1 MLQQSPYLTD
11 MNEKSQNAQEPTK
24 DSQTVRVSTF
34 YLFKRLED
42 NFIKQLKDRLEAL
55 AEVEPSLCG
64 LILLGSEGINS
75 TIAGSEQAVKKLKQL
90 ISLELEDSIW
100 FKDSKCEFL
109 PFSRFKVKIKP
120 EIVTLGRPDLV
131 PDKKVNHHLSPEEWD
146 QALADED
153 VVCIDTRNTY
163 ETDIGIFKGAL
174 DFRID
179 DFQEFTAKM
188 QESGIDK
195 DKKILIYC
203 TGGIRCEKAI
213 LELQELGYNN
223 VFQLNGG
230 IINYLAEK
238 PNSNWQ
244 GECFVFDHRVALDQN
259 LQPSKQFYLC
269 PHCGQPGTQAIECRQ
284 CGTEQVVCDT
294 CLEAAP
300 EKETCSKNCANH
312 YKLGNKSTRT
322 HKDSF
327 AQRAKKV
334 LTE

>member
-1 MLQQSPYLTD
+1 MS
-11 MNEKSQNAQEPTK
+11 EKNI
-24 DSQTVRVSTF
+24 TVTVSTF
-34 YLFKRLED
+34 YLFKPLSESFVED
-42 NFIKQLKDRLEAL
+42 LKTRLEAL
-55 AEVEPSLCG
+55 SEREASLCG

-75 TIAGSEQAVKKLKQL
+75 TVAGSKEAVTKLKQL
-90 ISLELEDSIW
+90 VSLELDDKIW
-100 FKDSKCEFL
+100 FKDSECEFL
-109 PFSRFKVKIKP
+109 PFSRFKVKIKS

-131 PDKKVNHHLSPEEWD
+131 PSETVNHHLSPDEWD
-146 QALADED
+146 KALQEED

-188 QESGIDK
+188 KDSGIDK

-223 VFQLNGG
+223 VHQLNGG

-238 PNSNWQ
+238 PNSMWE

-259 LQPSKQFYLC
+259 LNPSKQYFLC
-269 PHCGQPGTQAIECRQ
+269 PHCGQPGTKKIECRQ

-294 CLEAAP
+294 CLELGP

-312 YKLGNKSTRT
+312 YKLGNKSTRI

-327 AQRAKKV
+327 SQRAKKA
-334 LTE
+334 LSASAT